1 MTSNELLTNKMG
13 TLTWVGAPFFLQ
25 QRIMAYLLDRYDVG
39 FPDPRLSEPDGFLA
53 KGGGLEPE
61 WLLNAY
67 FMGIFPWYDDETGA
81 PYWYSLDPRMVLMTE
96 DFRPSKSLRRTL
108 QSGRF
113 EVRVDT
119 CFREVMELCAS
130 VERPGQS
137 LGSWISQNFMEAY
150 CRLHELGFAH
160 SFETF
165 EDGRLVGGLYGVSL
179 CDWFSGESMFHLV
192 RDASKVAF
200 ARMVEFAQLHGFRFI
215 DAQQPTPHLASLGA
229 KPTPRELFL
238 KMMEENDLQKTY
250 RGRWRNNTVV
260 LLIGGNEGD
269 RMSLLVRAMIE
280 IGKRIGMVSLLSSV
294 YETEPWGFDASQNFL
309 NQAIVVDTDLS
320 AEEVLTQALEIEK
333 ELGRQRNGE
342 GYASRPMDIDL
353 IFFNSEV
360 MYSERLTIPHP
371 RMDKRR
377 FVLEPLA
384 EIIPNFLHPK
394 LKKTVRELLEE
405 CADTGAVKRFF

>member
-1 MTSNELLTNKMG
+1 
-13 TLTWVGAPFFLQ
+13 
-25 QRIMAYLLDRYDVG
+25 
-39 FPDPRLSEPDGFLA
+39 
-53 KGGGLEPE
+53 
-61 WLLNAY
+61 
-67 FMGIFPWYDDETGA
+67 
-81 PYWYSLDPRMVLMTE
+81 
-96 DFRPSKSLRRTL
+96 
-108 QSGRF
+108 
-113 EVRVDT
+113 
-119 CFREVMELCAS
+119 
-130 VERPGQS
+130 
-137 LGSWISQNFMEAY
+137 
-150 CRLHELGFAH
+150 
-160 SFETF
+160 
-165 EDGRLVGGLYGVSL
+165 
-179 CDWFSGESMFHLV
+179 
-192 RDASKVAF
+192 
-200 ARMVEFAQLHGFRFI
+200 
-215 DAQQPTPHLASLGA
+215 
-229 KPTPRELFL
+229 
-238 KMMEENDLQKTY
+238 MEENDLQKTY